1 MYKWIN
7 RIKTLL
13 FSSQIEAANRGSEF
27 DNSIYKIQKCIKK
40 IINEKKSHIF
50 QNVSYM
56 NEVFDYIHSQRQMLD
71 NDDD

>member
-71 NDDD
+71 DDDD